1 MKSRHSASL
10 FHARNRVC
18 GGHDLLIPAQLQ
30 PVYFVSPSTGLLCG
44 FECQDLL
51 PSDDVR
57 RGCQVLGLPFKSLAL
72 HLAPQRSHRLVARME
87 PGAAKDVVAEVPRV
101 PTAQLGL
108 VRAGGVDAP
117 GRRLRADLGRGGAG
131 RRGAPSRAC
140 LGLAVD
146 VGVAGAALALLPH
159 WPVRVGSAQDVVQ
172 RGRVW
177 LG

>member
-1 MKSRHSASL
+1 MVGTIYL
-10 FHARNRVC
+10 YPRN
-18 GGHDLLIPAQLQ
+18 
-30 PVYFVSPSTGLLCG
+30 YSPSTLFPRLLCG

-51 PSDDVR
+51 ASDDVR
-57 RGCQVLGLPFKSLAL
+57 RGCQVHLGLPFKSLAL

-87 PGAAKDVVAEVPRV
+87 PGAAKEVVAEVPRV

-146 VGVAGAALALLPH
+146 V
-159 WPVRVGSAQDVVQ
+159 W
-172 RGRVW
+172 RG
-177 LG
+177 GMIN

>member
-1 MKSRHSASL
+1 MKSARESL
-10 FHARNRVC
+10 FHARNRFCV
-18 GGHDLLIPAQLQ
+18 GHNLLIPAQPE
-30 PVYFVSPSTGLLCG
+30 PVFVFLRG
-44 FECQDLL
+44 FERQDLL
-51 PSDDVR
+51 RSDDVR
-57 RGCQVLGLPFKSLAL
+57 RGCLVLGLPFKSLAL

-101 PTAQLGL
+101 PAAQLGL

-146 VGVAGAALALLPH
+146 VGVAGAALALLPP
-159 WPVRVGSAQDVVQ
+159 WPVCVGSAQDAVQ

-177 LG
+177 LGLGLGLG